1 MTTLT
6 VTKARQNLGGW
17 LKRAV
22 SGEEIGVLVG
32 DQVVALRPVPIMAAD
47 HMETEYGHVEESAL
61 GLRAV
66 KSFGRE
72 DYVYERFDNQ
82 LRTVDYG
89 KYSHAVLT
97 DAEVARRLRRSPPLL
112 AGRTCMA
119 GWESASCAVAFSG
132 RESG

>member
-47 HMETEYGHVEESAL
+47 YMETEYGLTKEEADRAAQRIIAEASQGSYI
-61 GLRAV
+61 GLDEL
-66 KSFGRE
+66 K
-72 DYVYERFDNQ
+72 
-82 LRTVDYG
+82 
-89 KYSHAVLT
+89 
-97 DAEVARRLRRSPPLL
+97 RRLADRRKTKRARH
-112 AGRTCMA
+112 AGRA
-119 GWESASCAVAFSG
+119 A
-132 RESG
+132 

>member
-47 HMETEYGHVEESAL
+47 YMETEYGLTKEEADRAAQRIIAEASQGSYI
-61 GLRAV
+61 GLDEL
-66 KSFGRE
+66 K
-72 DYVYERFDNQ
+72 
-82 LRTVDYG
+82 
-89 KYSHAVLT
+89 
-97 DAEVARRLRRSPPLL
+97 RRLADRRKAKRAKR
-112 AGRTCMA
+112 AGRA
-119 GWESASCAVAFSG
+119 A
-132 RESG
+132 